1 MVLNELMPYLIPST
15 GIVLSVKMQAERK
28 VQALEKENS
37 ELKEEV
43 EQLKTKCAQL
53 EV

>member
-1 MVLNELMPYLIPST
+1 
-15 GIVLSVKMQAERK
+15 MQAERK

-43 EQLKTKCAQL
+43 EQLKSKCAELKVLHIKQKINRSL
-53 EV
+53 S